1 MMARKIIFAVLDWGL
16 GHATRSIPIVETLV
30 KAGFEVHLAGNGPSS
45 IILRE
50 QFPDLPF
57 WELPGYDPRYSKGNL
72 LPLGVASQIPGFLK
86 TITLEHEKLNQLH
99 QRVRFDLVISD
110 NRYGCYLKEL
120 PSVFICHQL
129 TIPLMGFTKLF
140 SPLVQYWH
148 RLKFASFGELWVP
161 DQPGIH
167 LSGEM
172 SAYNGPLPVEF
183 IGLPTRFE
191 TCPDNGA
198 GDFVLAVLSGPEPQ
212 RTAFEQR
219 LLQQMQ
225 PQSETNFVL
234 VRGVAGEV
242 KAKQNVRVIP
252 FAHKAELQKLICQA
266 SYVICRSGYSSII
279 DLMQLEKSALLI
291 PTPGM
296 PEQEYLAKR
305 VKQLGWFDTAK
316 QADFN
321 LKKTIGSSIG
331 LEEKPALNKRKILE
345 RVKALIVRR

>member
-1 MMARKIIFAVLDWGL
+1 MMTGKLLFAVLDWGL
-16 GHATRSIPIVETLV
+16 GHATRSIPIIETLV
-30 KAGFEVHLAGNGPSS
+30 EAGFEVHLAGNGSS
-45 IILRE
+45 SDIIRK
-50 QFPDLPF
+50 QFPTFPF
-57 WELPGYDPRYSKGNL
+57 WELPGYDPRYSKGHL
-72 LPLGVASQIPGFLK
+72 LPLGVASQIPDFLK
-86 TITLEHEKLNQLH
+86 TIALEHEKLNQMH

-129 TIPLMGFTKLF
+129 TIPLKGIIKPF
-140 SPLVQYWH
+140 SPLVQYCH
-148 RLKFASFGELWVP
+148 RLKFASFDELWVP

-198 GDFVLAVLSGPEPQ
+198 DDFVLAVLSGPEPQ
-212 RTAFEQR
+212 RTVFEQR
-219 LLQQMQ
+219 LFQQMQ
-225 PQSETNFVL
+225 SQSESNFVL
-234 VRGVAGEV
+234 IRGKAGQV
-242 KAKQNVRVIP
+242 KAEQNVRVIP

-266 SYVICRSGYSSII
+266 SYVISRSGYSSII
-279 DLMQLEKSALLI
+279 DLMQLEKPALLI

-305 VKQLGWFDTAK
+305 VQQLGWFDTAR
-316 QADFN
+316 QSDFK
-321 LKKTIGSSIG
+321 LEKSIQSSRD
-331 LEEKPALNKRKILE
+331 LMEL
-345 RVKALIVRR
+345 